1 MRLSIFI
8 LGLFAFSIC
17 SAQVNFSSISF
28 NDALQRAQ
36 SEGKL
41 IFLQFEAAACN
52 QCNDVA
58 NKGLQDKDVADKINQ
73 TFFCL
78 KISPQHPDRFKI
90 ASTYSMDADKGFGTL
105 FLDNNGTAVHKFLK
119 TTSFSREYLNQVDI
133 ALSKAGENLA
143 INELEK
149 EYKKGNRSFG
159 FLEVLLQKRKAL
171 NMPTDSLLD
180 EYVEA
185 LPGDSLKSTN
195 TLVFIAQMSPL
206 IGSKADEAIRRN
218 LVLFNKSWYA
228 MPSQTRSN
236 INNVMIH
243 KSMLKAIKEKDEKYA
258 IRTASFAQSTNGSNY
273 AAGAKAYDLN
283 MLRFYDET
291 GDTTAYFRKAIAYF
305 ERYFL
310 TVSPDSIKR
319 IDSVNLQQRLA
330 LVKKDTIRD
339 ENNNFIKTSAQV
351 VYAPVVQSFSRELN
365 NGAYEFYKKTNN
377 PYLLS
382 IATEWVEKAL
392 QFYQSPEVLDTYAK
406 LLYKQNKNAKAIEMM
421 SEAVTL
427 QQKRGFPTKEY
438 ETSLE
443 KMRSGK
449 SL

>member
-1 MRLSIFI
+1 MRFSIFI
-8 LGLFAFSIC
+8 LGLFAISIS
-17 SAQVNFSSISF
+17 SAQVNFSSVSLD
-28 NDALQRAQ
+28 DALQRAQ

-78 KISPQHPDRFKI
+78 KISLQHPDRSKI
-90 ASTYSMDADKGFGTL
+90 ASTYSIDADRGFGTL
-105 FLDNNGTAVHKFLK
+105 FLDNNGTAVHKYLR
-119 TTSFSREYLNQVDI
+119 TTSFSKEYLNQVDI

-180 EYVEA
+180 EYVAA
-185 LPGDSLKSTN
+185 LPTDSLNSTN
-195 TLVFIAQMSPL
+195 TLVFISQMSPM
-206 IGSKADEAIRRN
+206 IGTKADQVLRKNQA
-218 LVLFNKSWYA
+218 LFNRAWYA
-228 MPSQTRSN
+228 MPSQTRAN
-236 INNVMIH
+236 INNAIIH
-243 KSMLKAIKEKDEKYA
+243 KSIIKAIKEKNEKYA
-258 IRTASFAQSTNGSNY
+258 VRTASFAQSTNGSNY

-283 MLRFYDET
+283 MLHFYDET

-319 IDSVNLQQRLA
+319 VDSINLQQRLA
-330 LVKKDTIRD
+330 LVKKDTIRNETD
-339 ENNNFIKTSAQV
+339 NTIKTSAQV
-351 VYAPVVQSFSRELN
+351 VYAPIVQTFSRELN

-377 PYLLS
+377 SYLLS

-406 LLYKQNKNAKAIEMM
+406 LLYKQNKNGKAIEIM
-421 SEAVTL
+421 SEAIAL

-443 KMRSGK
+443 KMKSGK

>member
-1 MRLSIFI
+1 MRFSIFL
-8 LGLFAFSIC
+8 LGLLALNMS
-17 SAQVNFSSISF
+17 SAQVNFSSVSF

-78 KISPQHPDRFKI
+78 KISPQHPDRSKI
-90 ASTYSMDADKGFGTL
+90 ASTYSIDADKGFGTL

-119 TTSFSREYLNQVDI
+119 TTSFSKEYLNQVDI

-143 INELEK
+143 INELER

-159 FLEVLLQKRKAL
+159 FLEVLLQKRKGL

-180 EYVEA
+180 EYVDA
-185 LPGDSLKSTN
+185 LPSDSLNSTN
-195 TLVFIAQMSPL
+195 TLVFISQMSPL
-206 IGSKADEAIRRN
+206 IGSKADQALRKN
-218 LVLFNKSWYA
+218 QALFNRAWYT
-228 MPSQTRSN
+228 MSLQTRASVN
-236 INNVMIH
+236 NAIIN
-243 KSMLKAIKEKDEKYA
+243 KSMNQAIKEKDEKYA
-258 IRTASFAQSTNGSNY
+258 VRTASFAQSTNGSNY
-273 AAGAKAYDLN
+273 PAGTKAYDLN
-283 MLRFYDET
+283 MLRFYDQT
-291 GDTTAYFRKAIAYF
+291 GDTTAYFRKSIAYF

-319 IDSVNLQQRLA
+319 VDSINLQQRLT
-330 LVKKDTIRD
+330 LIKKDTIRN
-339 ENNNFIKTSAQV
+339 ENDNTIKTAAQV
-351 VYAPVVQSFSRELN
+351 IYAPIVQTFSRELN
-365 NGAYEFYKKTNN
+365 NGAYQFYKKTNN

-382 IATEWVEKAL
+382 IATEWAEKAL
-392 QFYQSPEVLDTYAK
+392 EFYQSPEVLDTYAK
-406 LLYKQNKNAKAIEMM
+406 LLYKQNKNVKAIEIMY
-421 SEAVTL
+421 EAVAL
-427 QQKRGFPTKEY
+427 QQKRGFPSKEY

-443 KMRSGK
+443 KMKSGK